1 MKKNA
6 IGRPRALLLAA
17 MVAVVGVI
25 SQAEPAAAQ
34 GAPNYG
40 ALRNTPGTNC
50 NSNSMPAGPTPA
62 CVDWVN
68 LSACLTHVAS
78 QPQNAGTCT
87 QVSVAALQALEGAR
101 TACAATEAEQARR
114 IVELTQRL
122 TRCEQ
127 TAAQRPSLVRIP
139 VCLSGSEY
147 GGAATAIR
155 LRGNV
160 ECVVQMNAR
169 RQVLDVLSGPVSACS
184 RIDRRQVVRAGCY
197 CPPGSQLVY
206 LADRRGVTCAATVG
220 SGAAQVVIAPSGSSD
235 PTLAARVG
243 ALEAQF
249 AALTARVDAAC
260 RHTVVGAD
268 SAQVPSVD
276 CEELNR
282 LLMDRLFAAATSAT
296 PLNTVGIEDRL
307 TRLETTVAEHTTQI
321 AAVREDVNAL
331 RDSARTLDR
340 LDADFFVGGEGGS
353 GVLTGM
359 NMAYGVAGARLRVRI
374 SHLFSVHASG
384 GVLYGLYGAPMFP
397 TATGYLA
404 DVGFGFSFGEGNV
417 RHTFSLAFG
426 VRTYTNTGY
435 AEVES
440 IDRGVILGD
449 YRGRVFGA
457 KASYEFAW
465 RFLAVEPSLFVGYGD
480 SALGV
485 IATRGNQR
493 VALFGSDVGMAVM
506 GGLTFHL
513 GTPPRF

>member
-1 MKKNA
+1 MEKNSLE
-6 IGRPRALLLAA
+6 RLRALLLAA
-17 MVAVVGVI
+17 MVAVSVLFGASPVL
-25 SQAEPAAAQ
+25 AQ
-34 GAPNYG
+34 DYG
-40 ALRNTPGTNC
+40 ALRNTPGTAC
-50 NSNSMPAGPTPA
+50 NNNARPVGPPT
-62 CVDWVN
+62 CTDWVN

-78 QPQNAGTCT
+78 QPQNSGTCT
-87 QVSVAALQALEGAR
+87 QVSAAALQALGGAR
-101 TACAATEAEQARR
+101 TACTTMEAEQARR
-114 IVELTQRL
+114 ITELTQRL
-122 TRCEQ
+122 ARCEGQ
-127 TAAQRPSLVRIP
+127 RVAARHSNLVRIP
-139 VCLSGSEY
+139 ICLSGPEY
-147 GGAATAIR
+147 GGAATVIQ

-160 ECVVQMNAR
+160 ECRVQMNAR

-184 RIDRRQVVRAGCY
+184 RIDRREVVRAGCY
-197 CPPGSQLVY
+197 CPPGSQPVY

-220 SGAAQVVIAPSGSSD
+220 SGSAQVVLAPSGASD

-268 SAQVPSVD
+268 GAQAPSVD

-296 PLNTVGIEDRL
+296 PLNTSGIEDRL
-307 TRLETTVAEHTTQI
+307 TRLETTVSEHTTQI
-321 AAVREDVNAL
+321 AAIREDVSAL

-340 LDADFFVGGEGGS
+340 LDAHFFVGGEGGI
-353 GVLTGM
+353 GVLSGM
-359 NMAYGVAGARLRVRI
+359 NPAYGVAGARLRVRI
-374 SHLFSVHASG
+374 SHLFSVHVSG

-404 DVGFGFSFGEGNV
+404 DVGVGFSFGEGNV
-417 RHTFSLAFG
+417 RHTIDLAFG

-435 AEVES
+435 SEIQS

-457 KASYEFAW
+457 RASYEFAW
-465 RFLAVEPSLFVGYGD
+465 KYIAVQPSVFVGYGD

-485 IATRGNQR
+485 ITTRGNQR
-493 VALFGSDVGMAVM
+493 VALFGSDVGMTVM
-506 GGLTFHL
+506 GGLTFYV
-513 GTPPRF
+513 GTPPRL